1 MTKFRLI
8 TAAFF
13 LTALFAVSAFAQ
25 AAAQPAAPSK
35 IVYINVGAFDG
46 DEKSAGGITRYIT
59 AMNTLD
65 NEFKPLNTDLQTMV
79 AKYQA
84 LGAEIQKLQ
93 DTAKNNPN
101 VPIDPKVVQPKLD
114 QYQQMERDIK
124 FKQEDAKAKYQ
135 ARYGQVVGPVMQDI
149 MKTLQDF
156 AKQKGYSMV
165 LDAAKLDEAGI
176 ILAVGN
182 DSADVTKDFITFYN
196 ARPAGTATTATPK

>member
-1 MTKFRLI
+1 MTTFRLI

-25 AAAQPAAPSK
+25 AAQPAAPSK

-46 DEKSAGGITRYIT
+46 DDKSAGGITKYVT
-59 AMNTLD
+59 AMNALEK
-65 NEFKPLNTDLQTMV
+65 EFAPVQTDIQGMV
-79 AKYQA
+79 TKYQA
-84 LGAEIQKLQ
+84 LGTEIQGLQ
-93 DTAKNNPN
+93 KTQANPN
-101 VPIDPKVVQPKLD
+101 VPVANSGLQTKID

-149 MKTLQDF
+149 MKSLQDF

-196 ARPAGTATTATPK
+196 GRPAGTATTAVPK

>member
-1 MTKFRLI
+1 MTTFRLI

-13 LTALFAVSAFAQ
+13 LTALFAASAFAQ
-25 AAAQPAAPSK
+25 AAQAAPSK
-35 IVYINVGAFDG
+35 IVYINVQAFDG
-46 DEKSAGGITRYIT
+46 DDKNAGGITKYIT
-59 AMNTLD
+59 VMNSLN
-65 NEFKPLNTDLQTMV
+65 NEFKPVQSDLDALV

-84 LGAEIQKLQ
+84 LGNEIKTLQ
-93 DTAKNNPN
+93 TNAAKNPT
-101 VPIDPKVVQPKLD
+101 VPINQASVQAKVDEYGK
-114 QYQQMERDIK
+114 MERDIK
-124 FKQEDAKAKYQ
+124 FKQEDAKARYQ
-135 ARYGQVVGPVMQDI
+135 SRYSTVVGPVMQDI
-149 MKTLQDF
+149 MRSLQEF